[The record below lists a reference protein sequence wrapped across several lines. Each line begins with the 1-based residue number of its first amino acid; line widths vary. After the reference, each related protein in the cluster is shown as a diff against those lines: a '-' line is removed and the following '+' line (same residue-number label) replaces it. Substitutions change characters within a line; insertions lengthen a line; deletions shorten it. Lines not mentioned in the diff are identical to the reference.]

1 MDSKITNANL
11 RAAAQL
17 VSILGQELI
26 DENAVGLIE
35 LVKNGYDA
43 DATEVKVMLE
53 NLSDPDPTQIIVH
66 DNGFGMSIEDVLQRW
81 MVAGFSKK
89 ADQRQRLERTPGGR
103 LPLGQMGIGRFAT
116 ARIGRKL
123 IVVTRK
129 ADNPEVLFEIN
140 WGRFE
145 GSGDISDVSI
155 DITERDA
162 SYLQRRGYR
171 DSYGNAWGSGGL
183 ERG

>member
-1 MDSKITNANL
+1 M
-11 RAAAQL
+11 
-17 VSILGQELI
+17 SILGQELI

-53 NLSDPDPTQIIVH
+53 NLSNPDRTQIIVH

-89 ADQRQRLERTPGGR
+89 ANQRQRLERTPGGR

-123 IVVTRK
+123 IVVT
-129 ADNPEVLFEIN
+129 VLLTTP
-140 WGRFE
+140 RF
-145 GSGDISDVSI
+145 S
-155 DITERDA
+155 
-162 SYLQRRGYR
+162 
-171 DSYGNAWGSGGL
+171 WGSNL
-183 ERG
+183 RPIRRFRRYLRRFH